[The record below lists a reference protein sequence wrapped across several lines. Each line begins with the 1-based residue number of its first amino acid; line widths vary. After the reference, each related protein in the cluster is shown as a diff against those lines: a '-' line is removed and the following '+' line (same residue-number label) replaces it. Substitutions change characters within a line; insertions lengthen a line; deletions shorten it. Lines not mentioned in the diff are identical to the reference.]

1 MKFTV
6 KSSINKKAERTIEI
20 SMSTYISLLEKELKE
35 ANDMWGGEASIAL
48 APKLIELIEDVGAL
62 GQNNDPDYIADN
74 FVVNGDFISRAEF
87 TEEGPYAGTFVKYNG
102 DWQALCDDAVVYDE
116 NYACMQF

>member
-1 MKFTV
+1 MKFSV
-6 KSSINKKAERTIEI
+6 KSSINKKAERTIAI

-35 ANDMWGGEASIAL
+35 ANDRWGNEASIAL
-48 APKLIELIEDVGAL
+48 APKLIELIEDVGEL

-74 FVVNGDFISRAEF
+74 FVVNGEFISKDEF
-87 TEEGPYAGTFVKYNG
+87 TEDGPYAGYFTRYNG